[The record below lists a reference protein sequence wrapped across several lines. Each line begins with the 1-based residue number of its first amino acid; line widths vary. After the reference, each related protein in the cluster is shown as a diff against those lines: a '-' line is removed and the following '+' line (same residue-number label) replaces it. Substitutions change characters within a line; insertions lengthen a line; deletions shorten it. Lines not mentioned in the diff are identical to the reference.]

1 MFVNEH
7 IIVSIILL
15 CSIPFLSI
23 QFIVFRCELSKISSK
38 KHLRYACVMRTADR
52 FNEMHLLFTETN
64 TNIGQAIND
73 LSENWILKKEMYF
86 FCFFCYFQRLVS
98 ALLQRRI
105 YTGFFLIKR
114 IRVWVGNRLNVFS
127 PLSFYRN

>member
-7 IIVSIILL
+7 IIVSIISL

-73 LSENWILKKEMYF
+73 LSK
-86 FCFFCYFQRLVS
+86 
-98 ALLQRRI
+98 
-105 YTGFFLIKR
+105 TGFWKRKCIFSAFFVIFNVWFQLFYREEFTQVFLIKR